1 MTSES
6 KLRDETVR
14 HRHSGATE
22 FLALAEELGIDPGA
36 MVDPR
41 TELSFAMARRK
52 CGTCPSKEECR
63 QALRQRVVTL
73 SEVAPFCPFV
83 DLFADLLFRQPY
95 GRRARAD
102 RRLSAHQMPSPTRSA
117 VMSPWVGPI
126 PPVVKT

>member
-22 FLALAEELGIDPGA
+22 LLAEELGIDPGA

-52 CGTCPSKEECR
+52 CSTCPSKEECR

>member
-14 HRHSGATE
+14 HGHSGAAE
-22 FLALAEELGIDPGA
+22 FLALAEELGIDPNA

-63 QALRQRVVTL
+63 QAMRQRVVTL
-73 SEVAPFCPFV
+73 SEVALFCPFV
-83 DLFADLLFRQPY
+83 DLFVDLLRRQPY
-95 GRRARAD
+95 GRRARG
-102 RRLSAHQMPSPTRSA
+102 SASIGTPNAFGREGRSG
-117 VMSPWVGPI
+117 VLPD
-126 PPVVKT
+126 